1 MTKKSK
7 RSIVMTMSEQ
17 FGEVRS
23 LTQLENWGG
32 DYPGEHL
39 FSTLANMDN
48 SDGRLD
54 EAMQVVNILTKKM
67 GIT

>member
-7 RSIVMTMSEQ
+7 RIVTVTTSEQ

-39 FSTLANMDN
+39 YSTLPNMDN